1 MKSCMERRV
10 LFYRGESEGGSQRRI
25 GNLIKKKRKE
35 RKNNNYR
42 DYYIVPIIPY
52 EDMEELQTLFIRVL
66 YNFSKQT
73 VSRTYFTLTLSIT
86 LYTLVEDVVV
96 EEDGEEREQQL
107 KV

>member
-1 MKSCMERRV
+1 MYH
-10 LFYRGESEGGSQRRI
+10 FIEGRAREEAKGRI